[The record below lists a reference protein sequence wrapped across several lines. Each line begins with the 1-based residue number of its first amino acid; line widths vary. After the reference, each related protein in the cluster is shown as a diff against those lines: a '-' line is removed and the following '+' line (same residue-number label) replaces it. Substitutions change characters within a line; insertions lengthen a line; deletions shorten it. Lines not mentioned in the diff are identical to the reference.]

1 MWNYKKVLQKQKDAE
16 SKANKTMSKYQKDAE
31 SKLNKTISKY
41 TSAITMNEFMARDV
55 ADSSDANPS
64 IQELMKLRSD
74 VLARA
79 LELNGYE
86 LITDDSPENLRKVI
100 ESAGNQ
106 IGSVHFIKRSTG
118 ELRKMSYR
126 LHVTNPRYAKKPMG
140 KKVIDDVANTQMTV
154 FDTNKVIKDKETGE
168 VIGRGA
174 WRTIPL
180 ENVVRITAGGKT
192 YLILPRYESEDQEV
206 IREFFYI

>member
-1 MWNYKKVLQKQKDAE
+1 MWNYKKALQKQREALE
-16 SKANKTMSKYQKDAE
+16 SLGNLGNLGNDLDSCHTYKTMSKLVTTDA
-31 SKLNKTISKY
+31 KVDI
-41 TSAITMNEFMARDV
+41 D
-55 ADSSDANPS
+55 PS
-64 IQELMKLRSD
+64 VKELIKLRAD
-74 VLARA
+74 A
-79 LELNGYE
+79 LSKALKLNGYE

-100 ESAGNQ
+100 ESAGNK

-118 ELRKMSYR
+118 KLRKMSYR

-180 ENVVRITAGGKT
+180 ENVVRIAAGGKT
-192 YLILPRYESEDQEV
+192 YLILPRYESEDQEIV
-206 IREFFYI
+206 REFFYV